1 MEREVRPGDSFR
13 FFSWEGEFRL
23 TLLVLEVEPLNEQFI
38 SRVLVLDATELAR
51 EFRAQPGQTTSWT
64 FDARDPEWQQLER
77 VS

>member
-1 MEREVRPGDSFR
+1 MDRKVRPGDSFR
-13 FFSWEGEFRL
+13 YYSKEGGLRL
-23 TLLVLEVEPLNEQFI
+23 TLLVLEVEPLNDRFV

-51 EFRAQPGQTTSWT
+51 EFRAGVGQTTSWT